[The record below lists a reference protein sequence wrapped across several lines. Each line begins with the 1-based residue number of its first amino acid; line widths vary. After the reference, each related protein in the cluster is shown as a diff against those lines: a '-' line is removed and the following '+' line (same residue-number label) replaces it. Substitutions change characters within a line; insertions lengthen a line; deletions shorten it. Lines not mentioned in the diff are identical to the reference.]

1 MRSVQLHL
9 ASRGRSEG
17 TGAGPGLTAPHSH
30 THGTSTRDV
39 LSIHDLGGK
48 FLRQAVGLAWCV
60 TGGRKPVTVS
70 ACVPLVS
77 VVSIVMSHVLRRD
90 NMRTGRGVTHHQHQA
105 AAGRRGPGN
114 WEKVIF
120 RNCNRR
126 LRVPLIFFHLYLQ
139 QTNLQ
144 LQKVIGVKVCD
155 VEIFLAPLH
164 NDVVEAG
171 GGRYMMKT
179 SRKHNF
185 PLIKNNLRPYFYF
198 LPVRVSNI
206 LRFWFVCSFIE
217 FCLLCFYNPFFRV
230 LCCLQNKL
238 YLAWCR

>member
-1 MRSVQLHL
+1 MKKRLRPAGNVSRPDQDFWVVLARAWLGCLGWCMRSVQLHL

-48 FLRQAVGLAWCV
+48 FLSQTVGLAWCV
-60 TGGRKPVTVS
+60 TGGRKPVTVY

-77 VVSIVMSHVLRRD
+77 VVSIVMSHVLRQD
-90 NMRTGRGVTHHQHQA
+90 NMKTGRGVTHHQHQA
-105 AAGRRGPGN
+105 AAGRRAPGN

-164 NDVVEAG
+164 SDVVE
-171 GGRYMMKT
+171 
-179 SRKHNF
+179 
-185 PLIKNNLRPYFYF
+185 
-198 LPVRVSNI
+198 VSS
-206 LRFWFVCSFIE
+206 CSSSSLMF
-217 FCLLCFYNPFFRV
+217 
-230 LCCLQNKL
+230 
-238 YLAWCR
+238 

>member
-48 FLRQAVGLAWCV
+48 FLSRAVGLAWCV

-90 NMRTGRGVTHHQHQA
+90 NMKTGRGVTHHQHQA
-105 AAGRRGPGN
+105 AARRRGPGN

-144 LQKVIGVKVCD
+144 LQKVIGVKICD

-164 NDVVEAG
+164 NDVVE
-171 GGRYMMKT
+171 
-179 SRKHNF
+179 
-185 PLIKNNLRPYFYF
+185 
-198 LPVRVSNI
+198 VSSSSSSS
-206 LRFWFVCSFIE
+206 CSSV
-217 FCLLCFYNPFFRV
+217 Y
-230 LCCLQNKL
+230 CCVP
-238 YLAWCR
+238 R